1 MELVLWLVVAAIAGA
16 GIVSGVAALIAMTRA
31 PWSADK

>member
-1 MELVLWLVVAAIAGA
+1 MELVLWLVVSAIAGV
-16 GIVSGVAALIAMTRA
+16 GLVSGVAALIAMTRA

>member
-1 MELVLWLVVAAIAGA
+1 MELVLWLVVAAIAGV
-16 GIVSGVAALIAMTRA
+16 GIVSGTAALIAMTKA

>member
-1 MELVLWLVVAAIAGA
+1 MELVLWLVIAAIAAA
-16 GIVSGVAALIAMTRA
+16 GLVSGTAALIAMTIS